1 MRPRAFDQLNAIA
14 ATTSSLVVSCMRA
27 LLLSS
32 RCSEDQLA
40 AAHRRKAEMGS
51 MVEWWLRSL
60 ASTPGSVLLLEP
72 LDAPDEMLEGFLG
85 GVYKNELVGVGL

>member
-32 RCSEDQLA
+32 RCSKDQLA
-40 AAHRRKAEMGS
+40 AARRHKAEMRS
-51 MVEWWLRSL
+51 MVECWLRSL
-60 ASTPGSVLLLEP
+60 ASNPDSVLLLEP
-72 LDAPDEMLEGFLG
+72 LDARDEMLEGFLSS
-85 GVYKNELVGVGL
+85 VYKNELVGVGL

>member
-1 MRPRAFDQLNAIA
+1 MRLLPLSQAG
-14 ATTSSLVVSCMRA
+14 TVVSCMRP